1 MSIDLDKIAD
11 GVIHAVK
18 GFIAQAVSGLSERI
32 DRLDAAVK
40 DWKSVDVAA
49 IAREAA
55 ALVPEPKPGV
65 DGKSIDIEV
74 VRGMVQTEVAA
85 IPRPEN
91 GKDADPAAVI
101 AAAKAAIEA
110 LPKPADGKD
119 ADPEFVKALVADAV
133 AELPRVPTI
142 EDLAPVIAEAVKAI
156 EVPVVSIEK
165 APEPEEVVRLVR
177 DEVEKQV
184 AAIPPAAAG
193 KDADPTE
200 IAKMVERAVAA
211 IPKPDNGKDV
221 DPELVA
227 KLIAEEVAKIPVP
240 EPGKDADPEQI
251 RSMVN
256 EAVSAIPAPKDG
268 KSVPVEDVQRM
279 VDEAVAKA
287 IAGIVVKDG
296 TPGRDALALDILP
309 MIDVEKSYPRNIY
322 STHNGGLW
330 RSFETTHGMKGWE
343 CIVDGVAGVRVESP
357 SARKCV
363 VIVQRASGVEESKEF
378 TVPGFDDRG
387 VFKEGESYLRGDG
400 VTYGGCLFLAQKDD
414 PSGKPGTSQDWRMA
428 VKKGRDGRDAGPS
441 APTPTEPVRLK

>member
-1 MSIDLDKIAD
+1 MSVDLDKIAD
-11 GVIHAVK
+11 GVISAVK
-18 GFIAQAVSGLSERI
+18 GFVAQAVSGLSERI
-32 DRLDAAVK
+32 DRLDTAVK
-40 DWKSVDVAA
+40 DWKPVDVAA

-55 ALVPEPKPGV
+55 SLVPEPKPGI

-74 VRGMVQTEVAA
+74 VRGMVQAEVAA

-91 GKDADPAAVI
+91 GKDADPVAVI

-119 ADPEFVKALVADAV
+119 ADPEFVKAMVANAVAD
-133 AELPRVPTI
+133 LPKAPTI
-142 EDLAPVIAEAVKAI
+142 EDLAPAIAEAVKAI
-156 EVPVVSIEK
+156 EIPVVTIEK

-177 DEVEKQV
+177 EEVEKQV

-193 KDADPTE
+193 KDADPAE
-200 IAKMVERAVAA
+200 IAKMVEEAVAA
-211 IPKPDNGKDV
+211 IPKPENGKDA

-227 KLIAEEVAKIPVP
+227 KLISEEVAKIPAP
-240 EPGKDADPEQI
+240 AAGKDADPEQI

-256 EAVSAIPAPKDG
+256 EAVSAIPVPKDG
-268 KSVPVEDVQRM
+268 KSVPIEEVQRM

-296 TPGRDALALDILP
+296 APGRDALALDILP

-322 STHNGGLW
+322 ATHNGGLW

-343 CIVDGVAGVRVESP
+343 CIVDGVASIRVESP
-357 SARKCV
+357 TERKCMI
-363 VIVQRASGVEESKEF
+363 IVQRASGAEESKEF
-378 TVPGFDDRG
+378 TIPGFDDRG

-400 VTYGGCLFLAQKDD
+400 VTFGGSLFLAQKDQ
-414 PSGKPGTSQDWRMA
+414 PAGKPGASSDWRLA
-428 VKKGRDGRDAGPS
+428 VKKGRDGRDSEPGTSVAI
-441 APTPTEPVRLK
+441 EPVRLK